1 MVSLPEWNP
10 NQWLIYQVEVHTYIG
25 FETLEVKCT
34 QYGIC
39 SQVAFKMGGGGQQ
52 FSVGLKKI
60 PSGGKKIAGGED
72 LMFA

>member
-39 SQVAFKMGGGGQQ
+39 SQVAFKMGGGAGNN
-52 FSVGLKKI
+52 FRSGSKK
-60 PSGGKKIAGGED
+60 SQAGAKQLREGRT
-72 LMFA
+72 